1 MRLKDY
7 VKDKILF
14 LCFYC
19 ALLLLLFCFLRIT
32 GYPADYALLFAG
44 LMTFLV
50 LLYGGIDFYRKKV
63 YFDQLFL
70 QLEQLDKPY
79 LIGEVM
85 EKSPLLTDR
94 LYRRALRISNRSV
107 IETVH
112 ALEQEKQD
120 YREYIESWIHEVKA
134 PLTAVNLMCARKI
147 SEGGEEA
154 AFFRKMLQETESMEN
169 AVEQALYYARSDE
182 VYQDFLI
189 TPCCLNDI
197 VREAVTRNRRL
208 LTACHI
214 TLQFDLPE
222 NCRIYCD
229 GIWLVFILSQ
239 LIRNSAQYRR
249 EERGKITISAREEE
263 KRVILSVLDDGAG
276 IPENELG
283 RIFEKGFTGT
293 NGRNRKKS
301 TGMGL
306 YLCRKLCRKLGL
318 SIYAQSRE
326 GEFTQ
331 ISLEIPREESLQIC
345 KAEES

>member
-1 MRLKDY
+1 MKLRDY

-32 GYPADYALLFAG
+32 GYPADYSLLFAG

-50 LLYGGIDFYRKKV
+50 LLYGGIDFYRKKS
-63 YFDQLFL
+63 YFEQLFI

-85 EKSPLLTDR
+85 DKSPLLTDR
-94 LYRRALRISNRSV
+94 LYRRVLRLSNRSV
-107 IETVH
+107 IETIH
-112 ALEQEKQD
+112 ALEQEKLE

-134 PLTAVNLMCARKI
+134 PLTAVNLMCARKLR
-147 SEGGEEA
+147 EADGDA
-154 AFFRKMLQETESMEN
+154 AFFRKMLRETESMEH

-189 TPCCLNDI
+189 TSCSLNDV
-197 VREAVTRNRRL
+197 VREAVTHNRRL

-214 TLQFDLPE
+214 KLQFDLPE
-222 NCRIYCD
+222 DCRVWCD

-249 EERGKITISAREEE
+249 NDSGKITFSAKEEE
-263 KRVILSVLDDGAG
+263 KRVILSVLDDGSG
-276 IPENELG
+276 IPENEID

-293 NGRNRKKS
+293 NGRDRKKS

-318 SIYAQSRE
+318 SIYAQSVE
-326 GEFTQ
+326 GKYTQ
-331 ISLEIPREESLQIC
+331 ITLEIPREESLQIC

>member
-1 MRLKDY
+1 MKLTAY
-7 VKDKILF
+7 IKDKTVF

-32 GYPADYALLFAG
+32 GYPADYSLLFAG
-44 LMTFLV
+44 LMTFLL

-94 LYRRALRISNRSV
+94 LYRRILRISNRSV

-112 ALEQEKQD
+112 TLEQDKLD
-120 YREYIESWIHEVKA
+120 YREYIESWIHEAKA
-134 PLTAVNLMCARKI
+134 PLTAINLMCARKI
-147 SEGGEEA
+147 PEGGGDA
-154 AFFRKMLQETESMEN
+154 AFLRKILRETESLEN

-189 TPCCLNDI
+189 TSCSLNDI
-197 VREAVTRNRRL
+197 VREAVTRSRRL
-208 LTACHI
+208 LTASHMS
-214 TLQFDLPE
+214 LQTDLPE
-222 NCRIYCD
+222 DCRVYCD

-239 LIRNSAQYRR
+239 LLRNSAQYRKGD
-249 EERGKITISAREEE
+249 RGNITITAKEEE
-263 KRVILSVLDDGAG
+263 KRVVLSVLDDGAG
-276 IPENELG
+276 IPENEIG

-293 NGRNRKKS
+293 NGREKKKS

-318 SIYAQSRE
+318 SIYARSRE
-326 GEFTQ
+326 GDYTQ
-331 ISLEIPREESLQIC
+331 ITLEIPREESLQIC

>member
-154 AFFRKMLQETESMEN
+154 AFFRKMLRETESMEN

-182 VYQDFLI
+182 VYRDFLI

-249 EERGKITISAREEE
+249 EERGKITISAKEEE
-263 KRVILSVLDDGAG
+263 KG
-276 IPENELG
+276 
-283 RIFEKGFTGT
+283 
-293 NGRNRKKS
+293 
-301 TGMGL
+301 
-306 YLCRKLCRKLGL
+306 
-318 SIYAQSRE
+318 
-326 GEFTQ
+326 
-331 ISLEIPREESLQIC
+331 
-345 KAEES
+345 

>member
-229 GIWLVFILSQ
+229 GIWLVFI
-239 LIRNSAQYRR
+239 
-249 EERGKITISAREEE
+249 
-263 KRVILSVLDDGAG
+263 
-276 IPENELG
+276 
-283 RIFEKGFTGT
+283 
-293 NGRNRKKS
+293 
-301 TGMGL
+301 
-306 YLCRKLCRKLGL
+306 
-318 SIYAQSRE
+318 
-326 GEFTQ
+326 
-331 ISLEIPREESLQIC
+331 
-345 KAEES
+345 